1 MSEGYKENKKDTM
14 SDFTSECAE
23 ALEQYLEEDFE
34 IEIKIKDLES
44 KKDKGKKKDENDIHI
59 QE

>member
-1 MSEGYKENKKDTM
+1 MEDKKGTM
-14 SDFTSECAE
+14 SDFTSECSE

-44 KKDKGKKKDENDIHI
+44 KKDKREKKDENDIHI